1 MCLFLNFMGQ
11 VALFMPC
18 LILKLKKVELY
29 NDVLPD
35 DEMGVDH
42 KINHEPKL
50 EAKINFSTNIVSLL
64 KKIEKNFP

>member
-29 NDVLPD
+29 NDVLPN
-35 DEMGVDH
+35 DEIEDIP
-42 KINHEPKL
+42 KTNHELKAQANTKSP
-50 EAKINFSTNIVSLL
+50 NNIVS
-64 KKIEKNFP
+64 